1 MNIFEMVGAMGHEQI
16 LFCNDPEAGYR
27 GIIAIHSTV
36 LGPAV
41 GGTRFWN
48 YATEEEA
55 LTDAL
60 RLSRGMTY
68 KAAAAGVDF
77 GGGKSV
83 LIGDNKTTD
92 REALFRAHGR
102 FVDRLWGRYITA
114 EDVGTSAADMAHI
127 RKETKFV
134 GGLETGGGDP
144 SPLTALG
151 VMRGMQAAAK
161 HRWGTADL
169 SGRRVAIQGC
179 GNVGYSLAKQLH
191 TAGVELVVADI
202 DSERAAGVARE
213 FSAQLVSPEE
223 IYGATVDVFAPCAL
237 GAIINDATIPM
248 LKAEIIA
255 GSANNQLLSDPNG
268 DELERRG
275 ILYAPDYV
283 VNAGGIISG
292 GFDFCGWSREKVQT
306 KIMAIYDTTLE
317 VFAIADRD
325 SIPTYT
331 AANRLAEARIAEAR
345 LKGAA
350 AKGRQTQREKQQN
363 A

>member
-1 MNIFEMVGAMGHEQI
+1 
-16 LFCNDPEAGYR
+16 
-27 GIIAIHSTV
+27 
-36 LGPAV
+36 
-41 GGTRFWN
+41 
-48 YATEEEA
+48 
-55 LTDAL
+55 
-60 RLSRGMTY
+60 
-68 KAAAAGVDF
+68 
-77 GGGKSV
+77 
-83 LIGDNKTTD
+83 
-92 REALFRAHGR
+92 GR
-102 FVDRLWGRYITA
+102 
-114 EDVGTSAADMAHI
+114 
-127 RKETKFV
+127 
-134 GGLETGGGDP
+134 ETGGGDP

-151 VMRGMQAAAK
+151 VFRGIQAAAK
-161 HRWGTADL
+161 HKWGSDDL
-169 SGRRVAIQGC
+169 SGKRVAIQGC

-191 TAGVELVVADI
+191 SAGVKLVVADI
-202 DSERAAGVARE
+202 DSERAASVGRE
-213 FSAQLVSPEE
+213 FSAQLVTPDE

-248 LKAEIIA
+248 LKTEIIA
-255 GSANNQLLSDPNG
+255 GSANNQLLSDRHG

-292 GFDFCGWSREKVQT
+292 GFDFFGWSREKVQT

-325 SIPTYT
+325 SIPTYK